1 MFDASC
7 SRSQNGNGVSYI
19 HVETREKLD
28 REKTSAYKLKI
39 AATSDTGD
47 KGFLTLNVDILDIN
61 DNPPVFAD
69 NEYKV
74 SVNDSVDVGTSLVQT
89 VATDADEGK
98 NGRISYKMPDEF
110 STHFDLDEATG
121 WIRTRSLLKC
131 KDKNSESCL
140 PCLKDSRVCS
150 ILVVATDGGQPQQ
163 SAQTVVKINLI
174 DTNDH
179 PPEISFR
186 YLPDQSRP
194 YAGVEIGAESGSS
207 VAAVTVTD
215 QDQGKHGQTSV
226 EIIGGNSKKFFRL
239 ESYGGSLSVIRVAP
253 GAKFS
258 PGERYN
264 LTLKASDLGTPPKF
278 TIASLAIVVN
288 EGNEHAP
295 VFESTEYSAVLSE
308 DVPVGSSVVA
318 VRATDQ
324 DEVPGSKSG
333 RHLSYNITE
342 GNSLNWFQIH
352 PVSGLITTTSNLDRE
367 VTESFVLIVSV
378 TDGGIRPK
386 FSTAKVTV
394 RLTDVNDQAPEFE
407 KPSYQVSVSENVAP
421 NATFLSVAA
430 RDSDDGDNSIVS
442 YSLENF
448 SDLFRINPATGEIAS
463 IVNLDRENV
472 DSYDLVSCHLCHCF
486 CF

>member
-1 MFDASC
+1 
-7 SRSQNGNGVSYI
+7 
-19 HVETREKLD
+19 
-28 REKTSAYKLKI
+28 
-39 AATSDTGD
+39 
-47 KGFLTLNVDILDIN
+47 
-61 DNPPVFAD
+61 
-69 NEYKV
+69 V
-74 SVNDSVDVGTSLVQT
+74 SVNDSLEIGSNVIRT

-98 NGRISYKMPDEF
+98 NGRISYHMPDEF
-110 STHFDLDEATG
+110 SSHFDLDEETG
-121 WIRTRSLLKC
+121 WIKTRSLLKC
-131 KDKNSESCL
+131 KDKTSDACL

-150 ILVVATDGGQPQQ
+150 ILVVATDGGQPRQ
-163 SAQTVVKINLI
+163 SAQTVVKINLL

-194 YAGVEIGAESGSS
+194 YAGVEVGAEAGSS

-226 EIIGGNSKKFFRL
+226 EIIGGNNRKLFRL
-239 ESYGGSLSVIRVAP
+239 ESYGGSLSVIRVSP

-295 VFESTEYSAVLSE
+295 TFDSSEYSAVLSE
-308 DVPVGSSVVA
+308 DAPPGSSVVA
-318 VRATDQ
+318 VRASDK
-324 DEVPGSKSG
+324 DEVSGSRTG

-342 GNSLNWFQIH
+342 GNDLDWFQIH
-352 PVSGLITTTSNLDRE
+352 HLSGLITTKSNLDRE
-367 VTESFVLIVSV
+367 IQESFSLTVAV

-386 FSTAKVTV
+386 FSSAKVDIK
-394 RLTDVNDQAPEFE
+394 LTDVNDNPPNFE
-407 KPSYQVSVSENVAP
+407 KPFFEVSVSENVTP
-421 NATFLSVAA
+421 NETFFSVVA
-430 RDSDDGDNSIVS
+430 RDADAGDNGVVT

-448 SDLFRINPATGEIAS
+448 SNLFHIDSLSGEIS
-463 IVNLDRENV
+463 SMFNLDRENI
-472 DSYDLVSCHLCHCF
+472 DSYILVRHYCVFNDFINLMEYLQVHYSALLDLYPNQF
-486 CF
+486 NAN

>member
-1 MFDASC
+1 
-7 SRSQNGNGVSYI
+7 
-19 HVETREKLD
+19 
-28 REKTSAYKLKI
+28 LKI
-39 AATSDTGD
+39 AATASNGE
-47 KGFLTLNVDILDIN
+47 KGFLTLSVEILDIN

-74 SVNDSVDVGTSLVQT
+74 SVNDSVDVGTSLVRT
-89 VATDADEGK
+89 VATDADDGK
-98 NGRISYKMPDEF
+98 NGRISYHMPDEF
-110 STHFDLDEATG
+110 SSHFDLDEETG
-121 WIRTRSLLKC
+121 WIKTRSLLKC
-131 KDKNSESCL
+131 KDKTSDSCL

-163 SAQTVVKINLI
+163 SAQTVVKINLL

-194 YAGVEIGAESGSS
+194 YAGVEVGAEAGSS

-226 EIIGGNSKKFFRL
+226 EIIGGNGRKFFRL

-264 LTLKASDLGTPPKF
+264 LTLKASDLGSPPKF
-278 TIASLAIVVN
+278 TTASLAIVVN

-295 VFESTEYSAVLSE
+295 VFESVEYNSVLSE

-318 VRATDQ
+318 VRATDK
-324 DEVPGSKSG
+324 DDVPGSKSG
-333 RHLSYNITE
+333 RNLSYNITE
-342 GNSLNWFQIH
+342 GNGLGWFQIH
-352 PVSGLITTTSNLDRE
+352 PLSGLITTRSDLDRE
-367 VTESFVLIVSV
+367 VQESFTLTVSV

-386 FSTAKVTV
+386 FSAAKVV
-394 RLTDVNDQAPEFE
+394 IKLTDVNDNAPVFE
-407 KPSYQVSVSENVAP
+407 KLFYEVSVSENVTP

-430 RDSDDGDNSIVS
+430 KDVDVDDNSVVT

-448 SDLFRINPATGEIAS
+448 SNQFRVDPATGDIS
-463 IVNLDRENV
+463 SMLNLDREKV
-472 DSYDLVSCHLCHCF
+472 DAYTLVRMFKILGVVFTTLNFLRNLRMLQIS
-486 CF
+486 